1 MNKDFLKLNHIGM
14 KKLIL
19 LFLALLVFSP
29 DLSAQFINESRIDS
43 VVNLVSITSLS
54 KYLRELSGDTV
65 TTIGGSPY
73 LIYSRY
79 SLSPAN
85 PKAAQ
90 YIYERFQ
97 SFGLNVRY
105 QVGDTNSVNVIA
117 RKTGTRFPNQKIVI
131 GAHYDNIIWPV
142 NPTPLDTVHGADD
155 DGSGIV
161 ALLEMA
167 RLTANMNF
175 EYTIEFAA
183 WDNEEIGLYGS
194 RFYSDSALIN
204 GDSIKTYINIDMIAF
219 NYANANIFHAGSDS
233 SSVFYNSIFNVYK
246 TRYIPNYVLYLKNAA
261 YYGSDNLSFIDD
273 KFRTFCLSEY
283 QIASNPNYH
292 KLTDNFA
299 NANMTYCRDVLKP
312 MFGMLMTLAGNKN
325 AFFEH
330 NPLASTYDTTS
341 RNIWSIIKFP
351 NGLPAGSIA
360 PRLYYRINNQAFS
373 YTSAYYSNLDTFKFT
388 LPGIPKGSGMKYYFA
403 AQDSSGSF
411 VCTYPVGGSGANPP
425 GSMPPANTF
434 GYSVY
439 NSLNFCSSS
448 LPKPIND
455 LQYTLDTIQV
465 SGAGYINKITVNL
478 SLNHTN
484 DGDLIIQLLG
494 PGGTVTLS
502 QRNGNGGQNFINT
515 TFDDSASL
523 SITQGTPPF
532 TGTFRPQTSFSNY
545 FDKPVSGNYILR
557 VFDAAA
563 GNTGSLTNWCMQI
576 ETKGNVGIQHAEVPL
591 TYELSQNYPNP
602 FNSSTNVK
610 FSIVKMSYVN
620 ITIYD
625 MLGRKVQT
633 PVSEVL
639 QPGMHKVSVDASKL
653 SSGVY
658 FYCMEAGDFIDT
670 KKMILLR

>member
-1 MNKDFLKLNHIGM
+1 M

-19 LFLALLVFSP
+19 LFLSLLVFSAQ
-29 DLSAQFINESRIDS
+29 LSAQFINETRIDS

-54 KYLRELSGDTV
+54 KYLRELTGDTT

-90 YIYERFQ
+90 YLFEKFQ
-97 SFGLNVRY
+97 SFGLSVRY

-142 NPTPLDTVHGADD
+142 LPQPLDTVHGADD

-167 RLTANMNF
+167 RLTAGMSF

-194 RFYSDSALIN
+194 RFYSDSAYIN
-204 GDSIKTYINIDMIAF
+204 GDSIKTYINIDMIAY
-219 NYANANIFHAGSDS
+219 NYLNTNTFHAGGDS
-233 SSVFYNSIFNVYK
+233 NSVFFNSLFNVYK
-246 TRYIPNYVLYLKNAA
+246 TRYIPNYNLNLKNAS
-261 YYGSDNLSFIDD
+261 YYGSDNNSFINN

-283 QIASNPNYH
+283 QIAVNPNYH

-299 NANMTYCRDVLKP
+299 NANMTYCRDVMKP
-312 MFGMLMTLAGNKN
+312 IFGMLMTLAGNKN
-325 AFFEH
+325 AFFDH
-330 NPLASTYDTTS
+330 KPLASTYDTTS
-341 RNIWSIIKFP
+341 RNLWTIIKFP
-351 NGLPAGSIA
+351 NGLPSGVIA
-360 PRLYYRINNQAFS
+360 PRMYYKINTQAYN
-373 YTSAYYSNLDTFKFT
+373 YTTAYYSNNDTFKFT

-403 AQDSSGSF
+403 AQDSTGSF
-411 VCTYPVGGSGANPP
+411 VCTYPVGGNGINPP
-425 GSMPPANTF
+425 GSTPPANTF
-434 GYSVY
+434 VYSVY
-439 NSLNFCSSS
+439 NNLIFCSET

-465 SGAGYINKITVNL
+465 SSEGFINKIMINL

-484 DGDLIIQLLG
+484 DGDLLIQLIG
-494 PGGTVTLS
+494 QNGVILS
-502 QRNGNGGQNFINT
+502 QRNGNGGQNYINT

-532 TGTFRPQTSFSNY
+532 TGTFRPQTSLTGY
-545 FDKPVSGNYILR
+545 FDKPAAGKYILR
-557 VFDAAA
+557 IFDAAA
-563 GNTGSLTNWCMQI
+563 GNTGSLTSWCIQI
-576 ETKGNVGIQHAEVPL
+576 ETKMNVGIQHAEVPL
-591 TYELSQNYPNP
+591 KYELSQNYPNP
-602 FNSSTNVK
+602 FNSTSNVR
-610 FSIVKMSYVN
+610 FSITKMSSVR
-620 ITIYD
+620 ITVYD
-625 MLGRKVQT
+625 MLGRQIQT
-633 PVSEVL
+633 LVNEVL
-639 QPGMHKVSVDASKL
+639 QPGTHKASIDASML
-653 SSGVY
+653 ASGVY
-658 FYCMEAGDFIDT
+658 FYKMEAGDFTDT
-670 KKMILLR
+670 KRMILLK